1 MVLETLNKLVQYPD
15 HITYN
20 FYDTTKNPD
29 AVNKYAANYNG
40 TISMDNIV
48 IASGD
53 RVKVLSVT
61 QELFAYTT
69 NSYYGTS
76 ALSGY
81 KGEQELLSA
90 IMSSYGRDPKTAAY
104 YKI

>member
-1 MVLETLNKLVQYPD
+1 MIQPR
-15 HITYN
+15 I
-20 FYDTTKNPD
+20 PD

-53 RVKVLSVT
+53 RVKVLSVS

-81 KGEQELLSA
+81 KGRTGAFVGDYER
-90 IMSSYGRDPKTAAY
+90 YGRETPKRRHLLQNITVPQFSEV
-104 YKI
+104 KRFLQ